1 MTPFGAKMREL
12 RNVRGLTQAQMAAA
26 LGVSPPYLSA
36 LERGRRGR
44 PSWALVQG
52 VISYLGV
59 IWDDAEEIET
69 LARLSHPKI
78 TVDTSGLSPL
88 ATELANRLAQK
99 IGNLS
104 DAALEKMLLMLKDTV
119 SGSTPRESAH
129 DRHDPHNL

>member
-1 MTPFGAKMREL
+1 MREW
-12 RNVRGLTQAQMAAA
+12 REARGITQARMAEA

-78 TVDTSGLSPL
+78 TINTSGLSPR
-88 ATELANRLAQK
+88 ATELANRLSQK
-99 IGNLS
+99 VAGLK
-104 DAALEKMLLMLKDTV
+104 DHQLEKMLSVMMETGEL
-119 SGSTPRESAH
+119 
-129 DRHDPHNL
+129 

>member
-1 MTPFGAKMREL
+1 MTPFGARMREF
-12 RNVRGLTQAQMAAA
+12 RSARGITQAQMARA

-78 TVDTSGLSPL
+78 TIDTSGLSPL

-99 IGNLS
+99 VGGLGER
-104 DAALEKMLLMLKDTV
+104 DLEKMLRVLD
-119 SGSTPRESAH
+119 GAAAA
-129 DRHDPHNL
+129 

>member
-12 RNVRGLTQAQMAAA
+12 RHARGLTQAQMARA

-44 PSWALVQG
+44 PSWALVQR
-52 VISYLGV
+52 VISYFEV

-78 TVDTSGLSPL
+78 TIDTAGLSPL

-99 IGNLS
+99 IDSLS
-104 DAALEKMLLMLKDTV
+104 DPALEAMLLGLENSVAAKIM
-119 SGSTPRESAH
+119 SH
-129 DRHDPHNL
+129 